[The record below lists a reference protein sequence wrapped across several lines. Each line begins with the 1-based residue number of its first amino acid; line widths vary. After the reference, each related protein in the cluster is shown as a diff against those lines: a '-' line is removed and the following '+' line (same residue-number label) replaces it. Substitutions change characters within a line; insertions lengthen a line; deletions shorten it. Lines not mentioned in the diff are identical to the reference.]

1 MKNILKSVT
10 KKLSLETSTSR
21 TVFEM
26 LDGRREELVFNQ
38 VRPTEFTVSDSNFSL
53 KSGVNIEVEIENVD
67 LVSTSK
73 TLWPGSKVHVRG
85 GINGQG
91 APIKA
96 QASIPT
102 NKVIVDGVDA
112 ESFLYWVIE
121 TPEGTFHNK
130 QPIHM
135 KGHITGLPPKDATFS
150 SQDVVPIFDAND
162 KQVGTLYSC
171 LQSN

>member
-1 MKNILKSVT
+1 MKNLQKVLK

-21 TVFEM
+21 TILELV
-26 LDGRREELVFNQ
+26 DGRREELVFNQ
-38 VRPTEFTVSDSNFSL
+38 VRPTEFTVSDSNFNL
-53 KSGVNIEVEIENVD
+53 KSGVNVEIEIENVD
-67 LVSTSK
+67 LVAASK
-73 TLWPGSKVHVRG
+73 TLWPNAEIRVRG
-85 GINGQG
+85 GLNGQG

-96 QASIPT
+96 HATIPA

-121 TPEGTFHNK
+121 TPEGNFHNK

-135 KGHITGLPPKDATFS
+135 KGHITGLPPKDATFN

-162 KQVGTLYSC
+162 QQVGTLYSC